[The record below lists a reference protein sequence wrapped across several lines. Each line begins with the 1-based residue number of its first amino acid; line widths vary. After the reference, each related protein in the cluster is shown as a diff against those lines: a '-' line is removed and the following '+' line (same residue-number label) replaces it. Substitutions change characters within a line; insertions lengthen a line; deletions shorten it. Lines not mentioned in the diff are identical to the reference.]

1 MVYLRN
7 VVCAVLATLLLA
19 FDLLILML
27 SNKMAPVGVVMV
39 FGINVLGVGL
49 LWVGLPQLKAEKEQA
64 PWTMI
69 LLGLLITLAASL
81 YRGFIEPQ

>member
-7 VVCAVLATLLLA
+7 GACVALAMLLLA
-19 FDLLILML
+19 FDCLILML
-27 SNKMAPVGVVMV
+27 SSKMAPVGVVMI
-39 FGINVLGVGL
+39 FGINLLGVGL

-69 LLGLLITLAASL
+69 LMGLLVTLAASL